1 MATENDDSQSMNGIL
16 SNISRD
22 VVDTSWDIPPLTFPK
37 LQPTDSEEADGA
49 DETSLAEPRT
59 IASSVP
65 AQTEQPV
72 SAAPTIADIPSM
84 PLDTIDFDEAV
95 APADAEE
102 TATLP
107 PLVSSTD
114 EQDAEATQAFDTSD
128 GITDLEE
135 LAAEDPEHDPLKTI
149 PVAPKEPSADKWKII
164 AIVAAIAAVAIAVAG
179 VIVVR
184 NRINSKEQRAA
195 VAVCEKVKSKYSK
208 ANEKLQN
215 AIEQATS
222 LQGTAANQVADAATI
237 DQLTQAVTKA
247 QNLKTVGGC
256 SVLLSETTLRAHA
269 RSMSKQ
275 ISNIKEQTKAVT
287 AAATAVYAS
296 KRALEVNKTTA
307 ALQKA
312 IADAKTLLD
321 GSAGQVADESTRD
334 ALAKAID
341 AAQKLLDGKST
352 DVAAMQNASKVIS
365 STSDG
370 VNKSVAEQTA
380 ANAQSNT
387 NSNTNSNTGNGTTN
401 RRYTYTWQF
410 GPGSGNGVNGG
421 GSSGGNGGSNGGGN
435 GGSNGGGNGG
445 SNDDNGGSNGNGNG
459 GSNGG
464 GNGGSNDD
472 NGGSN
477 GNGNG
482 GSNGGGN
489 GGSNGGGNGGSNGN
503 GNGDSNGGG
512 NGGSDTGTAG
522 E

>member
-1 MATENDDSQSMNGIL
+1 MATENDDSRSMNGIL

-49 DETSLAEPRT
+49 DGASLAEPRT

-84 PLDTIDFDEAV
+84 PLDTIDFDDAV

-114 EQDAEATQAFDTSD
+114 EQDVEATQAFDTSD

-164 AIVAAIAAVAIAVAG
+164 AIVAAIAAVAVAIAG

-195 VAVCEKVKSKYSK
+195 VVVCEKAKSKYSK

-275 ISNIKEQTKAVT
+275 ISNIKEQAKAVT
-287 AAATAVYAS
+287 AAATAVAAS

-307 ALQKA
+307 ALQKT

-421 GSSGGNGGSNGGGN
+421 GSTGGNNNGGSTGGNGDSTGNGNGGST
-435 GGSNGGGNGG
+435 GGNGG
-445 SNDDNGGSNGNGNG
+445 SNDGNG
-459 GSNGG
+459 GSTG
-464 GNGGSNDD
+464 
-472 NGGSN
+472 
-477 GNGNG
+477 
-482 GSNGGGN
+482 
-489 GGSNGGGNGGSNGN
+489 
-503 GNGDSNGGG
+503 GNGDSNGNGGSTGG
-512 NGGSDTGTAG
+512 NGGNGDSNDNGNGGSDGGNDNSDTGTAG

>member
-49 DETSLAEPRT
+49 DEASLAEPRT

-84 PLDTIDFDEAV
+84 PLDTVDFDDAV

-149 PVAPKEPSADKWKII
+149 PVAPKEPSADKRKII
-164 AIVAAIAAVAIAVAG
+164 AIVAAIAAVA
-179 VIVVR
+179 
-184 NRINSKEQRAA
+184 
-195 VAVCEKVKSKYSK
+195 VCEKAKSKYSK

-287 AAATAVYAS
+287 AAATAVDAS

-387 NSNTNSNTGNGTTN
+387 NSNTNNGTTN

-421 GSSGGNGGSNGGGN
+421 GSTGGNNNGGSTGGNGDST
-435 GGSNGGGNGG
+435 
-445 SNDDNGGSNGNGNG
+445 
-459 GSNGG
+459 
-464 GNGGSNDD
+464 
-472 NGGSN
+472 
-477 GNGNG
+477 
-482 GSNGGGN
+482 
-489 GGSNGGGNGGSNGN
+489 GN

-512 NGGSDTGTAG
+512 NGDSNDGNGGSTGNGNGDSDTGTAG

>member
-49 DETSLAEPRT
+49 DETPLAESRT

-149 PVAPKEPSADKWKII
+149 PVAPKEPSADKRKII
-164 AIVAAIAAVAIAVAG
+164 AIVAAIAAVAVAIAG

-195 VAVCEKVKSKYSK
+195 VVVCEKAKSKYSK

-287 AAATAVYAS
+287 AAATAVAAS

-410 GPGSGNGVNGG
+410 GLGSGNGVNGG
-421 GSSGGNGGSNGGGN
+421 GSNGGNNNGGSTGG
-435 GGSNGGGNGG
+435 
-445 SNDDNGGSNGNGNG
+445 NGGSNGNGNG

-472 NGGSN
+472 
-477 GNGNG
+477 NG

>member
-37 LQPTDSEEADGA
+37 LQPTDSEEAAGA
-49 DETSLAEPRT
+49 DETPLAEPRT

-84 PLDTIDFDEAV
+84 PLDTIDFDDAV

-114 EQDAEATQAFDTSD
+114 EQDVEATQAFDTSG

-149 PVAPKEPSADKWKII
+149 PVAPKEPSADKRKII
-164 AIVAAIAAVAIAVAG
+164 AIVAAIAAVAVAIAG

-195 VAVCEKVKSKYSK
+195 VVVCEKAKSKYSK

-287 AAATAVYAS
+287 AAATAVAAS

-321 GSAGQVADESTRD
+321 GSAGEVADESTRD

-352 DVAAMQNASKVIS
+352 DVMAMQNASKVIS

-387 NSNTNSNTGNGTTN
+387 NSNTNNGTTN

-421 GSSGGNGGSNGGGN
+421 GSTGGNNNGGSTGGNGDSTGNGNGGST
-435 GGSNGGGNGG
+435 GGNGG
-445 SNDDNGGSNGNGNG
+445 SNDGNG
-459 GSNGG
+459 GSTG
-464 GNGGSNDD
+464 
-472 NGGSN
+472 
-477 GNGNG
+477 
-482 GSNGGGN
+482 
-489 GGSNGGGNGGSNGN
+489 
-503 GNGDSNGGG
+503 GNGDSNGNGGSTGG
-512 NGGSDTGTAG
+512 NGGNGDSNDNGNGGSDGGNDNSDTGTAG

>member
-65 AQTEQPV
+65 AQMEQPV

-149 PVAPKEPSADKWKII
+149 PVAPKEPSADKRKII
-164 AIVAAIAAVAIAVAG
+164 AIVAAIAAVAVAIAG

-195 VAVCEKVKSKYSK
+195 VAVCEKAKSKYSK

-215 AIEQATS
+215 VIEQATS

-287 AAATAVYAS
+287 AAATAVAAS

-307 ALQKA
+307 ALQKT

-410 GPGSGNGVNGG
+410 GLGSGNGVNGG
-421 GSSGGNGGSNGGGN
+421 GSSGGNGGSNGGNNGGSNDDNGGSNGDGNGGSNGGNNGGSNDDNGGSNGDGN

-459 GSNGG
+459 
-464 GNGGSNDD
+464 D
-472 NGGSN
+472 
-477 GNGNG
+477 
-482 GSNGGGN
+482 
-489 GGSNGGGNGGSNGN
+489 
-503 GNGDSNGGG
+503 
-512 NGGSDTGTAG
+512 SDTGTAG

>member
-49 DETSLAEPRT
+49 DEASLAEPRT

-84 PLDTIDFDEAV
+84 PLDTVDFDDAV

-149 PVAPKEPSADKWKII
+149 PVAPKEPSADKRKII
-164 AIVAAIAAVAIAVAG
+164 AIVAAIAAVAVAIAG

-287 AAATAVYAS
+287 AAATAVAAS

-435 GGSNGGGNGG
+435 GGSN
-445 SNDDNGGSNGNGNG
+445 DDNGGSNGNGNG

>member
-435 GGSNGGGNGG
+435 GGSN
-445 SNDDNGGSNGNGNG
+445 DDNGGSNGNGDG

>member
-49 DETSLAEPRT
+49 DETPLAEPRT

-84 PLDTIDFDEAV
+84 PLDTIDFDDAV

-149 PVAPKEPSADKWKII
+149 PVASKEPSADKRKII
-164 AIVAAIAAVAIAVAG
+164 AIVAAIAAVAVAIAG

-195 VAVCEKVKSKYSK
+195 VVVCEKAKSKYSK

-287 AAATAVYAS
+287 AAATAVAAS
-296 KRALEVNKTTA
+296 KRALEVNKATA

-421 GSSGGNGGSNGGGN
+421 GSSGGNGGSN
-435 GGSNGGGNGG
+435 
-445 SNDDNGGSNGNGNG
+445 DDNGGSNGN
-459 GSNGG
+459 

-489 GGSNGGGNGGSNGN
+489 GGSNGGGNGGSNGG

-512 NGGSDTGTAG
+512 NGDSGTGTAG

>member
-84 PLDTIDFDEAV
+84 PLDTIDFDDAV

-114 EQDAEATQAFDTSD
+114 EQDVEATQAFDTSG

-149 PVAPKEPSADKWKII
+149 PVAPKEPSADKRKII
-164 AIVAAIAAVAIAVAG
+164 AIVAAIAAVAVAIAG

-195 VAVCEKVKSKYSK
+195 VVVCEKAKSKYSK

-287 AAATAVYAS
+287 AAATAVAAS

-307 ALQKA
+307 ALQKT

-410 GPGSGNGVNGG
+410 GLGSGNGVNGG
-421 GSSGGNGGSNGGGN
+421 GSSGGNGGSNGGNGGSNGGGN

-445 SNDDNGGSNGNGNG
+445 SND
-459 GSNGG
+459 
-464 GNGGSNDD
+464 
-472 NGGSN
+472 
-477 GNGNG
+477 
-482 GSNGGGN
+482 
-489 GGSNGGGNGGSNGN
+489 GNGGSNGN

-512 NGGSDTGTAG
+512 NGGSNDGNGGSNGNGNGDSNGGGNGDSDTGTAG

>member
-49 DETSLAEPRT
+49 DETSLAEPRA

-84 PLDTIDFDEAV
+84 PLDTIDFDDAV

-149 PVAPKEPSADKWKII
+149 PVAPKDKRKII
-164 AIVAAIAAVAIAVAG
+164 AIVAAIAAVAVAIAG

-195 VAVCEKVKSKYSK
+195 VAVCEKAKSKYSK

-237 DQLTQAVTKA
+237 DQLAQAVTKA

-287 AAATAVYAS
+287 AAATAVDAS

-352 DVAAMQNASKVIS
+352 DVTAMQNASKVIS

-370 VNKSVAEQTA
+370 VNKSVA
-380 ANAQSNT
+380 
-387 NSNTNSNTGNGTTN
+387 
-401 RRYTYTWQF
+401 
-410 GPGSGNGVNGG
+410 
-421 GSSGGNGGSNGGGN
+421 
-435 GGSNGGGNGG
+435 
-445 SNDDNGGSNGNGNG
+445 
-459 GSNGG
+459 
-464 GNGGSNDD
+464 
-472 NGGSN
+472 
-477 GNGNG
+477 
-482 GSNGGGN
+482 
-489 GGSNGGGNGGSNGN
+489 
-503 GNGDSNGGG
+503 
-512 NGGSDTGTAG
+512 
-522 E
+522 

>member
-1 MATENDDSQSMNGIL
+1 MATENDNSRSMNGIL

-49 DETSLAEPRT
+49 DETPLAEPRT

-84 PLDTIDFDEAV
+84 PLDTVDFDDAV

-164 AIVAAIAAVAIAVAG
+164 AIVAAIAAVAVAIAG

-195 VAVCEKVKSKYSK
+195 VVVCEKAKSKYSK

-287 AAATAVYAS
+287 AAATAVAAS

-307 ALQKA
+307 ALQKT

-341 AAQKLLDGKST
+341 AAQKLLDGKSA
-352 DVAAMQNASKVIS
+352 DVTAMQNASKVIS

-387 NSNTNSNTGNGTTN
+387 NNGTTN

-421 GSSGGNGGSNGGGN
+421 GSTGGNNNGGSTGGNGDSTGNGNGGST
-435 GGSNGGGNGG
+435 GGNGG
-445 SNDDNGGSNGNGNG
+445 SNDGNG
-459 GSNGG
+459 GSTG
-464 GNGGSNDD
+464 
-472 NGGSN
+472 
-477 GNGNG
+477 
-482 GSNGGGN
+482 
-489 GGSNGGGNGGSNGN
+489 
-503 GNGDSNGGG
+503 GNGDSNGNGGSTGG
-512 NGGSDTGTAG
+512 NGGNGDSNDNGNGGSDGGNDNSDTGTAG

>member
-1 MATENDDSQSMNGIL
+1 MNGIL

-84 PLDTIDFDEAV
+84 PLDTIDFDDAV

-114 EQDAEATQAFDTSD
+114 KQDAEATQAFDTSD

-149 PVAPKEPSADKWKII
+149 PVAPKEPSADKRKII
-164 AIVAAIAAVAIAVAG
+164 AIVAAIAAVAVAIAG

-195 VAVCEKVKSKYSK
+195 VAVCEKAKSKYSK

-287 AAATAVYAS
+287 AAATAVAAS

-435 GGSNGGGNGG
+435 GGSN
-445 SNDDNGGSNGNGNG
+445 DDNGGSNGNGNG

-489 GGSNGGGNGGSNGN
+489 GDSNDGNGGSTGNGN
-503 GNGDSNGGG
+503 GNGDS
-512 NGGSDTGTAG
+512 DTGTAG

>member
-22 VVDTSWDIPPLTFPK
+22 VADTSWDIPPLTFPK

-72 SAAPTIADIPSM
+72 SAATTIADIPSM

-114 EQDAEATQAFDTSD
+114 EQDAEATQAFDTS

-149 PVAPKEPSADKWKII
+149 PAAPKEPSADKRKII
-164 AIVAAIAAVAIAVAG
+164 AIVAAIAAMAVAIAG

-184 NRINSKEQRAA
+184 NHINSKEQRAA

-237 DQLTQAVTKA
+237 DQLAQAVTKA

-275 ISNIKEQTKAVT
+275 ISNIKGQTKAVT
-287 AAATAVYAS
+287 AAATAVAAS

-387 NSNTNSNTGNGTTN
+387 NSNTNNGTTN

-421 GSSGGNGGSNGGGN
+421 GSTGGNNNGGSTGGNGDSTGNGNGGST
-435 GGSNGGGNGG
+435 GGNGG
-445 SNDDNGGSNGNGNG
+445 SNDGNG
-459 GSNGG
+459 GSTG
-464 GNGGSNDD
+464 
-472 NGGSN
+472 
-477 GNGNG
+477 
-482 GSNGGGN
+482 
-489 GGSNGGGNGGSNGN
+489 
-503 GNGDSNGGG
+503 GNGDSNGNGGSTGG
-512 NGGSDTGTAG
+512 NGGNGDSNDNGNGGSDGGNDNSDTGTAG

>member
-1 MATENDDSQSMNGIL
+1 MATENDDSRSMNGIL

-49 DETSLAEPRT
+49 DGASLAEPRT

-84 PLDTIDFDEAV
+84 PLDTIDFDDAV

-114 EQDAEATQAFDTSD
+114 EQDVEATQAFDTSD

-164 AIVAAIAAVAIAVAG
+164 AIVAAIAAVAVAIAG

-195 VAVCEKVKSKYSK
+195 VVVCEKAKSKYSK

-307 ALQKA
+307 ALQKT

-334 ALAKAID
+334 AFAKAID

-352 DVAAMQNASKVIS
+352 DVTAMQNASKVIS

-421 GSSGGNGGSNGGGN
+421 GSTGGNNNGGSTGGNGDSTGNGNGGST
-435 GGSNGGGNGG
+435 GGNGG
-445 SNDDNGGSNGNGNG
+445 SNDGNG
-459 GSNGG
+459 GSTG
-464 GNGGSNDD
+464 
-472 NGGSN
+472 
-477 GNGNG
+477 
-482 GSNGGGN
+482 
-489 GGSNGGGNGGSNGN
+489 
-503 GNGDSNGGG
+503 GNGDSNGNGGSTGG
-512 NGGSDTGTAG
+512 NGGNGDSNDNGNGGSDGGNDNSDTGTAG

>member
-65 AQTEQPV
+65 AQMEQPV

-149 PVAPKEPSADKWKII
+149 PVAPKEPSADKRKII
-164 AIVAAIAAVAIAVAG
+164 AIVAAIAAVAVAIAG

-195 VAVCEKVKSKYSK
+195 VVVCEKAKSKYSK

-287 AAATAVYAS
+287 AAATAVAAS

-307 ALQKA
+307 ALQKT

-410 GPGSGNGVNGG
+410 GLGSGNGVNGG
-421 GSSGGNGGSNGGGN
+421 GSSGGN

-489 GGSNGGGNGGSNGN
+489 GGSNDDNGGSNGN
-503 GNGDSNGGG
+503 GNGDS
-512 NGGSDTGTAG
+512 DTGTAG

>member
-1 MATENDDSQSMNGIL
+1 MATENDDSRSMNGIL

-49 DETSLAEPRT
+49 DGASLAEPRT

-72 SAAPTIADIPSM
+72 SAAPTIADIPSI
-84 PLDTIDFDEAV
+84 PLDTIDFDDAV

-114 EQDAEATQAFDTSD
+114 EQDVEATQAFDTSD

-164 AIVAAIAAVAIAVAG
+164 AIVAAIAAVAVAIAG

-195 VAVCEKVKSKYSK
+195 VVVCEKAKSKYSK

-307 ALQKA
+307 ALQKT

-352 DVAAMQNASKVIS
+352 DVTAMQNASKVIS

-421 GSSGGNGGSNGGGN
+421 GSTGGNNNGGSTGGNGDSTGNGNGGST
-435 GGSNGGGNGG
+435 GGNGG
-445 SNDDNGGSNGNGNG
+445 SNDGNG
-459 GSNGG
+459 GSTG
-464 GNGGSNDD
+464 
-472 NGGSN
+472 
-477 GNGNG
+477 
-482 GSNGGGN
+482 
-489 GGSNGGGNGGSNGN
+489 
-503 GNGDSNGGG
+503 GNGDSNGNGGSTGG
-512 NGGSDTGTAG
+512 NGGNGDSNDNGNGGSDGGNDNSDTGTAG

>member
-37 LQPTDSEEADGA
+37 LRPTDSEEGDGA
-49 DETSLAEPRT
+49 DETPLAEPHT

-84 PLDTIDFDEAV
+84 PLDTIDFDDAV
-95 APADAEE
+95 VPADAEE

-149 PVAPKEPSADKWKII
+149 PAAPKEPSADKRKII
-164 AIVAAIAAVAIAVAG
+164 AIVAAIAAVAVAVAG

-195 VAVCEKVKSKYSK
+195 VAVCEKAKSKYSK

-256 SVLLSETTLRAHA
+256 SVLLSETTLLAHA

-287 AAATAVYAS
+287 AAATAVAAS

-307 ALQKA
+307 ALQKT

-352 DVAAMQNASKVIS
+352 DVTAMQNASKAIS

-421 GSSGGNGGSNGGGN
+421 GSNGGNNNGGSTGG
-435 GGSNGGGNGG
+435 
-445 SNDDNGGSNGNGNG
+445 NGGSNGNGNG

-482 GSNGGGN
+482 
-489 GGSNGGGNGGSNGN
+489 
-503 GNGDSNGGG
+503 DSNGGG

>member
-49 DETSLAEPRT
+49 DEASLAEPRT

-84 PLDTIDFDEAV
+84 PLDTIDFDDAV

-149 PVAPKEPSADKWKII
+149 PVAPKEPSADKRKII
-164 AIVAAIAAVAIAVAG
+164 AIVAAIAAVAVAIAG

-195 VAVCEKVKSKYSK
+195 VVVCEKAKSKYSK

-287 AAATAVYAS
+287 AAATAVDAS

-312 IADAKTLLD
+312 IADAKMLLD
-321 GSAGQVADESTRD
+321 GSAGEVADESTRD

-352 DVAAMQNASKVIS
+352 DVTAMQNASKVIS

-410 GPGSGNGVNGG
+410 GLGSGNGVNGG
-421 GSSGGNGGSNGGGN
+421 GSSGGNGGSNGGNNGGSNDDNGGSNGDGN

-459 GSNGG
+459 DSNGG

-482 GSNGGGN
+482 
-489 GGSNGGGNGGSNGN
+489 
-503 GNGDSNGGG
+503 D
-512 NGGSDTGTAG
+512 SDTGTAG

>member
-49 DETSLAEPRT
+49 DETPLAEPRT

-114 EQDAEATQAFDTSD
+114 EQDAEATQAFDTS

-149 PVAPKEPSADKWKII
+149 PAAPKEPSADKRKII
-164 AIVAAIAAVAIAVAG
+164 AIVAAIAAMAVAIAG

-184 NRINSKEQRAA
+184 NHINSKEQRAA

-287 AAATAVYAS
+287 AAATAVAAS

-387 NSNTNSNTGNGTTN
+387 NNGTTN

-410 GPGSGNGVNGG
+410 GLGSGNGVNGG

-445 SNDDNGGSNGNGNG
+445 S
-459 GSNGG
+459 
-464 GNGGSNDD
+464 
-472 NGGSN
+472 
-477 GNGNG
+477 
-482 GSNGGGN
+482 
-489 GGSNGGGNGGSNGN
+489 
-503 GNGDSNGGG
+503 
-512 NGGSDTGTAG
+512 DTGTAD

>member
-84 PLDTIDFDEAV
+84 PLDTIDFDDAV

-114 EQDAEATQAFDTSD
+114 EQDVEATQAFDTSD

-149 PVAPKEPSADKWKII
+149 PVAPKEPSADKRKII
-164 AIVAAIAAVAIAVAG
+164 AIVAAIAAVAVAIAG

-195 VAVCEKVKSKYSK
+195 VVVCEKAKSKYSK

-287 AAATAVYAS
+287 AAATAVAAS

-352 DVAAMQNASKVIS
+352 DVTAMQNASKVIS

-421 GSSGGNGGSNGGGN
+421 GSSGGNGGSSGGN
-435 GGSNGGGNGG
+435 GGSNGNGNGDSNGGGNGG

-459 GSNGG
+459 DSNGG
-464 GNGGSNDD
+464 GNGGSND
-472 NGGSN
+472 
-477 GNGNG
+477 GNG
-482 GSNGGGN
+482 GST
-489 GGSNGGGNGGSNGN
+489 GN

>member
-65 AQTEQPV
+65 AQMEQPV

-149 PVAPKEPSADKWKII
+149 PVAPKEPSADKRKII
-164 AIVAAIAAVAIAVAG
+164 AIVAAIAAVAVAIAG

-195 VAVCEKVKSKYSK
+195 VAVCEKAKSKYSK

-215 AIEQATS
+215 VIEQATS

-287 AAATAVYAS
+287 AAATAVAAS

-307 ALQKA
+307 ALQKT

-410 GPGSGNGVNGG
+410 GLGSGNGVNGG

-435 GGSNGGGNGG
+435 GGSN
-445 SNDDNGGSNGNGNG
+445 DDNGGSNGDGNG

-482 GSNGGGN
+482 DSNGGGN
-489 GGSNGGGNGGSNGN
+489 GGSNDDNGGSNGN
-503 GNGDSNGGG
+503 GNGDS
-512 NGGSDTGTAG
+512 DTGTAG

>member
-72 SAAPTIADIPSM
+72 SAAPTIANIPSIPSM

-149 PVAPKEPSADKWKII
+149 PVAPKEPSADKRKII
-164 AIVAAIAAVAIAVAG
+164 AIVAAIAAVAVAIAG

-195 VAVCEKVKSKYSK
+195 VVVCEKAKSKYSK

-275 ISNIKEQTKAVT
+275 ISNIKEQAKAVT
-287 AAATAVYAS
+287 AAATAVAAS

-307 ALQKA
+307 ALQKT

-352 DVAAMQNASKVIS
+352 DVTAMQNASKVIS

-387 NSNTNSNTGNGTTN
+387 NSNTNNGTTN

-410 GPGSGNGVNGG
+410 GPGSGNGVNDGGSNGGNG
-421 GSSGGNGGSNGGGN
+421 GSSGGNNNGGSAGGN
-435 GGSNGGGNGG
+435 GGST
-445 SNDDNGGSNGNGNG
+445 
-459 GSNGG
+459 
-464 GNGGSNDD
+464 
-472 NGGSN
+472 
-477 GNGNG
+477 
-482 GSNGGGN
+482 
-489 GGSNGGGNGGSNGN
+489 GN

-512 NGGSDTGTAG
+512 NGDSNDGNGGSTGNGNGDSDTGTAG

>member
-49 DETSLAEPRT
+49 DETPLAEPRT

-72 SAAPTIADIPSM
+72 SAAPTIANIPSM
-84 PLDTIDFDEAV
+84 PLDTIDFDDAV

-107 PLVSSTD
+107 PLVSSTY

-149 PVAPKEPSADKWKII
+149 PVAPKEPSADKRKII
-164 AIVAAIAAVAIAVAG
+164 AIVAAIAAVAVAIAG

-195 VAVCEKVKSKYSK
+195 VAVCEKAKSKYSK

-287 AAATAVYAS
+287 AAATAVAAS

-307 ALQKA
+307 ALQKT

-352 DVAAMQNASKVIS
+352 PDVAAMQNASKVIS

-421 GSSGGNGGSNGGGN
+421 GSSGGNGGSNGGNNNGGSTGGN

-445 SNDDNGGSNGNGNG
+445 SNDD
-459 GSNGG
+459 
-464 GNGGSNDD
+464 
-472 NGGSN
+472 
-477 GNGNG
+477 
-482 GSNGGGN
+482 
-489 GGSNGGGNGGSNGN
+489 NGGSNGN

>member
-1 MATENDDSQSMNGIL
+1 MATENDDSRSMNGIL

-49 DETSLAEPRT
+49 DGASLAEPRT

-84 PLDTIDFDEAV
+84 PLDTIDFDDAV

-114 EQDAEATQAFDTSD
+114 EQDVEATQAFDTSD

-164 AIVAAIAAVAIAVAG
+164 AIVAAIAAVAVAIAG

-195 VAVCEKVKSKYSK
+195 VVVCEKAKSKYSK

-307 ALQKA
+307 ALQKT

-321 GSAGQVADESTRD
+321 GSAGEVADESTRD

-352 DVAAMQNASKVIS
+352 DVTAMQNASKVIS

-421 GSSGGNGGSNGGGN
+421 GSTGGNNNGGSTGGNGDSTGNGNGGST
-435 GGSNGGGNGG
+435 GGNGG
-445 SNDDNGGSNGNGNG
+445 SNDGNG
-459 GSNGG
+459 GSTG
-464 GNGGSNDD
+464 
-472 NGGSN
+472 
-477 GNGNG
+477 
-482 GSNGGGN
+482 
-489 GGSNGGGNGGSNGN
+489 
-503 GNGDSNGGG
+503 GNGDSNGNGGSTGG
-512 NGGSDTGTAG
+512 NGGNGDSNDNGNGGSDGGNDNSDTGTAG

>member
-65 AQTEQPV
+65 AQMEQPV

-149 PVAPKEPSADKWKII
+149 PVAPKEPSADKRKII
-164 AIVAAIAAVAIAVAG
+164 AIVAAIAAVAVAIAG

-195 VAVCEKVKSKYSK
+195 VAVCEKAKSKYSK

-215 AIEQATS
+215 VIEQATS

-287 AAATAVYAS
+287 AAATAVAAS

-307 ALQKA
+307 ALQKT

-421 GSSGGNGGSNGGGN
+421 GSSGGNGGSNGGNNGGSNDDNGGSNGDGN

-459 GSNGG
+459 DSNGG

-482 GSNGGGN
+482 
-489 GGSNGGGNGGSNGN
+489 
-503 GNGDSNGGG
+503 D
-512 NGGSDTGTAG
+512 SDTGTAG

>member
-72 SAAPTIADIPSM
+72 SAATTIADIPSM

-114 EQDAEATQAFDTSD
+114 EQDAEATQAFDTS

-149 PVAPKEPSADKWKII
+149 PAAPKEPSADKRKII
-164 AIVAAIAAVAIAVAG
+164 AIVAAIAAMAVAIAG

-184 NRINSKEQRAA
+184 NHINSKEQRAA

-237 DQLTQAVTKA
+237 DQLAQAVTKA

-287 AAATAVYAS
+287 AAATAVDAS

-321 GSAGQVADESTRD
+321 GSAGEVADESTRD

-352 DVAAMQNASKVIS
+352 DVMAMQNASKVIS

-387 NSNTNSNTGNGTTN
+387 NSNTNNGTTN

-421 GSSGGNGGSNGGGN
+421 GSTGGNNNGGSTGGNGDSTGNGNGGST
-435 GGSNGGGNGG
+435 GGNGG
-445 SNDDNGGSNGNGNG
+445 SNDGNG
-459 GSNGG
+459 GSTG
-464 GNGGSNDD
+464 
-472 NGGSN
+472 
-477 GNGNG
+477 
-482 GSNGGGN
+482 
-489 GGSNGGGNGGSNGN
+489 
-503 GNGDSNGGG
+503 GNGDSNGNGGSTGG
-512 NGGSDTGTAG
+512 NGGNGDSNDNGNGGSDGGNDNSDTGTAG

>member
-49 DETSLAEPRT
+49 DETPLAEPRT

-72 SAAPTIADIPSM
+72 SAAPTIANIPSM
-84 PLDTIDFDEAV
+84 PLDTIDFDDAV

-114 EQDAEATQAFDTSD
+114 EQDAEATQAFDASD

-149 PVAPKEPSADKWKII
+149 PVAPKEPSADKRKII
-164 AIVAAIAAVAIAVAG
+164 AIVAAIAAVAVAIAG

-195 VAVCEKVKSKYSK
+195 VVVCEKAKSKYSK

-215 AIEQATS
+215 TIEQATS

-287 AAATAVYAS
+287 AAATAVAAS

-307 ALQKA
+307 ALQKT

-365 STSDG
+365 STS
-370 VNKSVAEQTA
+370 VTA
-380 ANAQSNT
+380 
-387 NSNTNSNTGNGTTN
+387 
-401 RRYTYTWQF
+401 
-410 GPGSGNGVNGG
+410 
-421 GSSGGNGGSNGGGN
+421 
-435 GGSNGGGNGG
+435 
-445 SNDDNGGSNGNGNG
+445 
-459 GSNGG
+459 
-464 GNGGSNDD
+464 
-472 NGGSN
+472 
-477 GNGNG
+477 
-482 GSNGGGN
+482 
-489 GGSNGGGNGGSNGN
+489 
-503 GNGDSNGGG
+503 
-512 NGGSDTGTAG
+512 
-522 E
+522 

>member
-65 AQTEQPV
+65 AQMEQPV
-72 SAAPTIADIPSM
+72 SAAPTIADIPSV
-84 PLDTIDFDEAV
+84 PLDTVDFDDAV

-149 PVAPKEPSADKWKII
+149 PVAPKEPSADKRKII
-164 AIVAAIAAVAIAVAG
+164 AIIAAIAAVAVAIAG

-195 VAVCEKVKSKYSK
+195 VVVCEKAKSKYSK

-275 ISNIKEQTKAVT
+275 ISNIKEQTKAVS
-287 AAATAVYAS
+287 AAATAVAAS

-421 GSSGGNGGSNGGGN
+421 GSTGGNGGSTGGNNNGGSTGGN
-435 GGSNGGGNGG
+435 G
-445 SNDDNGGSNGNGNG
+445 DSNGNGNG
-459 GSNGG
+459 GSTG
-464 GNGGSNDD
+464 GNGGSND
-472 NGGSN
+472 
-477 GNGNG
+477 GNG
-482 GSNGGGN
+482 GSTG
-489 GGSNGGGNGGSNGN
+489 
-503 GNGDSNGGG
+503 GNGDSNGNGGSTGG
-512 NGGSDTGTAG
+512 NGGNGDSNDNGNGGSTGGNDNSDTGTAG

>member
-49 DETSLAEPRT
+49 DETPLAEPRT

-65 AQTEQPV
+65 AQMEQPV
-72 SAAPTIADIPSM
+72 SVAPTIADIPSM
-84 PLDTIDFDEAV
+84 PLDTIDFDDAV
-95 APADAEE
+95 AAPADAEE

-149 PVAPKEPSADKWKII
+149 PAAPKEPSADKRKII
-164 AIVAAIAAVAIAVAG
+164 AIVAAIAAVAVAVAG

-287 AAATAVYAS
+287 AAATAVAAS

-387 NSNTNSNTGNGTTN
+387 NSNTNNGTTN

-410 GPGSGNGVNGG
+410 GPSTSGVTPQPD
-421 GSSGGNGGSNGGGN
+421 SGK
-435 GGSNGGGNGG
+435 
-445 SNDDNGGSNGNGNG
+445 D
-459 GSNGG
+459 
-464 GNGGSNDD
+464 
-472 NGGSN
+472 
-477 GNGNG
+477 
-482 GSNGGGN
+482 
-489 GGSNGGGNGGSNGN
+489 
-503 GNGDSNGGG
+503 
-512 NGGSDTGTAG
+512 DTGKKPDTG
-522 E
+522 VTPQPDSGQDDTGSQN